1 MDDVNYGWC
10 PSIMDPTHLGLVNIQ
25 DQSKLFLRCFKRRRL
40 RRSISNQNFFLFSH
54 VYVMCKIYQILCPSN
69 VTKICCQQ
77 LFVLP
82 SWNYDFSTIFPFTES
97 THICALYMVQT
108 LCNMKC
114 RFCALK
120 IETPKV
126 LWYLKFIKIVG
137 SDLTFWLRLDFI
149 MKYII
154 ALVPNYKY

>member
-1 MDDVNYGWC
+1 MLQKSAVSNYLSC
-10 PSIMDPTHLGLVNIQ
+10 CLEIM
-25 DQSKLFLRCFKRRRL
+25 
-40 RRSISNQNFFLFSH
+40 ISLQFSH
-54 VYVMCKIYQILCPSN
+54 LLKAH
-69 VTKICCQQ
+69 T
-77 LFVLP
+77 FVH
-82 SWNYDFSTIFPFTES
+82 YI
-97 THICALYMVQT
+97 VQT

-149 MKYII
+149 MKYIV
-154 ALVPNYKY
+154 ALVPKLQILEDIREKDGRRIISWILKILHHESLQAKGNLLCVSCSNSSKKERKVYRESFFSALSWVNDPC